1 MLENPESHSTNGR
14 LLYHEAKNYHLLG
27 VWRESIEGVIQ
38 FLERGAMPR
47 RGVMFSMAR
56 LCRPSFSHST
66 DRRHKPTDPCGKKV
80 YHMRQG
86 RRAIFTYLRHFA
98 SQTTWYIFTSW
109 STTSGL
115 SGVIKTCLSWSVQRI
130 GQEHTHEWRHR
141 SARARHES
149 VDPSSNRQS
158 ISHIEQ
164 VHKLLVDPCLPL
176 ES

>member
-27 VWRESIEGVIQ
+27 VWRKSIEGVIQ

-86 RRAIFTYLRHFA
+86 SRA
-98 SQTTWYIFTSW
+98 
-109 STTSGL
+109 
-115 SGVIKTCLSWSVQRI
+115 
-130 GQEHTHEWRHR
+130 
-141 SARARHES
+141 
-149 VDPSSNRQS
+149 
-158 ISHIEQ
+158 ISHISGISPA
-164 VHKLLVDPCLPL
+164 KLHGIHFMVDYQYFEWSDQDMSELVGAKDRTRTHT
-176 ES
+176 